1 MAMFQLSSSEIG
13 KKPDHPASQ
22 HLSAQGASARSFPCT
37 ATKTWPKESQKKA
50 FPNLRS
56 GEHEFGDHQN
66 AWTGKPRS
74 WETKRISM
82 CLPQVV
88 FKKLLFILFRFLDQW
103 YTYVHKP
110 YWSFGCKSLPF
121 FPIFYPKKLGNHSA
135 KKIAFTNS
143 GMKDL
148 NVAFSVILAGFGQ
161 GRGT

>member
-1 MAMFQLSSSEIG
+1 MSIQTTAKFQERGLYKQPSIFCFPPWLPSADCNPKNVGSSTYLSYAIAALKKKTAFLAMAMFQLSSSEND

-88 FKKLLFILFRFLDQW
+88 FKNLLFILFRFLDQW
-103 YTYVHKP
+103 
-110 YWSFGCKSLPF
+110 
-121 FPIFYPKKLGNHSA
+121 
-135 KKIAFTNS
+135 
-143 GMKDL
+143 
-148 NVAFSVILAGFGQ
+148 
-161 GRGT
+161 